1 MELVAICVILIA
13 VALLE
18 ILLYT
23 RYAFKGIS
31 YTAFVNKNEVYEGD
45 TIELTEV
52 IENRRLVSLPWIKT
66 ELSASR
72 WLTFSKKDSVVQT
85 SGSESTFI
93 PGVFSLK
100 PKNRCTRVRRI
111 KCIKRGVFSFED
123 TVITATDIL
132 GLIKTSIN
140 IPVKIQITVLPTASE
155 GKDAILSFNEP
166 MGEISVRRFIN
177 EDPFVVSGSKEY
189 TGREPLNRINWN
201 YTASQN
207 RLIVCNNEHTTSR
220 TALVLMNMQRKD
232 IKPVVCA
239 HIRDTEAFIKMSVR
253 IMEDCVKSSCSCAF
267 ATNGGTSI
275 GTASDLILTAD
286 RFEGT
291 LRLLA
296 QLENSCN
303 YDFKEFCENINFGI
317 FTDIFII
324 THYIDEH
331 MLERADK
338 LRLIGINTIFYT
350 TGEFPEDSINYQFI
364 PITKFSYRWNVEED
378 NV

>member
-1 MELVAICVILIA
+1 MAPTSFNRYVVGESINVSAIPFIKNCSKRILIIMVYFRVNW
-13 VALLE
+13 VAWRKFDMYFE
-18 ILLYT
+18 Q
-23 RYAFKGIS
+23 A
-31 YTAFVNKNEVYEGD
+31 
-45 TIELTEV
+45 IE
-52 IENRRLVSLPWIKT
+52 R
-66 ELSASR
+66 
-72 WLTFSKKDSVVQT
+72 
-85 SGSESTFI
+85 
-93 PGVFSLK
+93 
-100 PKNRCTRVRRI
+100 
-111 KCIKRGVFSFED
+111 
-123 TVITATDIL
+123 
-132 GLIKTSIN
+132 
-140 IPVKIQITVLPTASE
+140 
-155 GKDAILSFNEP
+155 
-166 MGEISVRRFIN
+166 
-177 EDPFVVSGSKEY
+177 
-189 TGREPLNRINWN
+189 LNRINWN

-253 IMEDCVKSSCSCAF
+253 IMEDCVKNSCSCAF

-350 TGEFPEDSINYQFI
+350 TGEFPEDSIKYQFI